1 MRSHGSMDYS
11 RTVSRHFA
19 GATLYEFTQAFGD
32 VPDSEEKQFL
42 NQMIRYMV
50 SRDL

>member
-1 MRSHGSMDYS
+1 MRGDCG
-11 RTVSRHFA
+11 RTVSRHLA

-32 VPDSEEKQFL
+32 LPASDDKNFL
-42 NQMIRYMV
+42 QQIIRYMV